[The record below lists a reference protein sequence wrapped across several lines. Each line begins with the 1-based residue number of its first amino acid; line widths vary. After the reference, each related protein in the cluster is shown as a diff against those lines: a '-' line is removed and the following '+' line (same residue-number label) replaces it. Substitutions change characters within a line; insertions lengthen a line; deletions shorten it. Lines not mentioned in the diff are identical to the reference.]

1 MSKCIS
7 LATSWYPSYPLLPA
21 QPSDPYQ
28 PIHPK
33 TSYSLFI
40 YLLLFDLFWLNSAVQ
55 CTAVYQAMCIST
67 AVWYGSV
74 PGYVY
79 INCCLCW
86 EEKVFRMYYSWT
98 GGGRQVIR
106 ECLPKQWLHVLS
118 KGWLFCDPGKHATFF
133 PEYQTHELCLAFWTS
148 DSKLTLEEPYSS
160 LGIPCWHL
168 NWNSVT
174 GIWNSFPQRMRLRR
188 SVTLLCKTKR
198 MKNCKTVLKAFHQF
212 LRIEQ
217 SGNEV
222 VLGGRTFQ
230 LSIKSSLF
238 PNTLKPLL
246 LLFLRIPIINGQPL
260 CVFWL

>member
-1 MSKCIS
+1 MH
-7 LATSWYPSYPLLPA
+7 
-21 QPSDPYQ
+21 QPSNILISFLPPPPRTAKR
-28 PIHPK
+28 PIPTHPPQNK
-33 TSYSLFI
+33 LFVIHLFI
-40 YLLLFDLFWLNSAVQ
+40 VVWFILVEQCSAV
-55 CTAVYQAMCIST
+55 
-67 AVWYGSV
+67 YGSV